1 MMKASLLNDSA
12 KIIKTVNSK
21 KYGEFVSQ
29 AIQLYTVSGRTSQAA
44 SLAKDA
50 AEKAEEDYDY
60 ELASPLFEQ
69 AANLYDMDN

>member
-60 ELASPLFEQ
+60 ELAIPLFEQ

>member
-12 KIIKTVNSK
+12 KIIKTLNSK

-60 ELASPLFEQ
+60 ELAIPLFEQ

>member
-21 KYGEFVSQ
+21 KYGEFVTQ
-29 AIQLYTVSGRTSQAA
+29 AIQLYTMSGRTSQAA

-50 AEKAEEDYDY
+50 AEKAEEDYDF
-60 ELASPLFEQ
+60 ELAIPLFEQ

>member
-21 KYGEFVSQ
+21 KYGEFVTQ

-60 ELASPLFEQ
+60 ELAIPLFEQ